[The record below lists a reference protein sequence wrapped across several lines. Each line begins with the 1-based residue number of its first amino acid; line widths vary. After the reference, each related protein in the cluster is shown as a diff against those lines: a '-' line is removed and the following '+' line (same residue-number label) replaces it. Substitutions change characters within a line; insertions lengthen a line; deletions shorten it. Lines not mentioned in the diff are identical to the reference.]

1 MNLFSKIAALT
12 LTLLF
17 YSASAAGGEKVRVA
31 CVGNSITYGLRIDDR
46 EKMCYP
52 AQLGRMLGDAYLV
65 ENFGH
70 SGATLLNRGH
80 RPYMTLP
87 EFRAA
92 LDFRPDIAVIHLGV
106 NDTDPRNWPLYG
118 DDFVKDYVALVD
130 SFRAVNPDV
139 RIIIANLTP
148 ISAKHRRYKSG
159 TRVWRDI
166 VRDKIV
172 DVASATGSELIDF
185 GTALHDRQNLMPDG
199 IHPNAA
205 GAAILA
211 ETVNKAITGDYGG
224 LSLPPVYGDRMV
236 LQRYKPLK
244 IKGTANTGSKVTV
257 CIGDNCSSAVADGQ
271 GHWSVS
277 MPPMPEAVGV
287 TMTVTDGTD
296 SLKFTD
302 IAIGEV
308 WLASGQS
315 NMEFRLRHSI
325 SFETDTLNANDPLLR
340 LYDMKTRVV
349 TNDHAWSDADKDS
362 VDRLVYC
369 LPTKWQKSTP
379 ANAAKFS
386 AVAWHF
392 GKMLRDSL
400 NVPVGIIAN
409 PVGGTGIE
417 AWIDIETLEHNMPK
431 ILLDWRK
438 NDYIQPW
445 AQERAGVNLGNDN
458 KNRRHPY
465 EPSYLFATSIRP
477 LGAYPLAGV
486 IWYQGESNAHN
497 TELYEE
503 LFPLL
508 LNSWKTNWGDAE
520 MPFIITQLSSFDNPS
535 WAHFRDSQRRL
546 LNTHGLTGMAVTS
559 DLGDSLDVHPR
570 DKKPVGERLGRW
582 ALNRV
587 YSMGNVTP
595 SGPLP
600 MKATLIAPGT
610 IELTME
616 YGEGMHSS
624 DGGTIRTFELAETD
638 GIYYPANAEI
648 IADNRIRLS
657 NNDIEKPRF
666 VRYGW
671 QPFTRANLV
680 NSDNLPTSTFKIE
693 IIEAYDIEEGI
704 DAGVSAAFAG
714 IADGHILKAGGCNF
728 PVNPMAPDSKKKF
741 YQAIYE
747 IIPDGNGIPR
757 TEKIGMLPA
766 AMAYGASVST
776 SDGLAIIGG
785 TTAEKS
791 LSTVYIINVDNDN
804 KAVVTSLPSLP
815 VTADNTAATWLDG
828 KIYVAG
834 GNVDGVP
841 SNALFMLD
849 IKNLAKGWK
858 RLADFPGNPRVQ
870 PVMAALV
877 NAKGQPRL
885 YLWGGF
891 AGKGNNRKA
900 SLETDGLEYNPIS
913 GKWRR
918 IAGPKTESGE
928 EISTA
933 GGTASTLPD
942 GRIIVTGGVNKDIFL
957 AALSNQSPDYLSHPI
972 EWYRFNS
979 RVLVFDPLTEKW
991 ILLTEDK
998 DTARAGATAVVL
1010 PDETIILIG
1019 GELKPRIRTPRI
1031 SVIKP

>member
-1 MNLFSKIAALT
+1 MKLFPKIVALT
-12 LTLLF
+12 LTLIL
-17 YSASAAGGEKVRVA
+17 SLVTATGGEKVRVA
-31 CVGNSITYGLRIDDR
+31 CVGNSITYGMLIDDR
-46 EKMCYP
+46 ETMCYP
-52 AQLGRMLGDAYLV
+52 AQLGRMLGKGYTV

-80 RPYMTLP
+80 RPYMKLP

-106 NDTDPRNWPLYG
+106 NDTDPRDWPQYG

-130 SFRAVNPDV
+130 SFRSVNPDV

-185 GTALHDRQNLMPDG
+185 GTVLRDRQNLMPDG
-199 IHPNAA
+199 IHPNAE
-205 GAAILA
+205 GAKILA

-224 LSLPPVYGDRMV
+224 LSLPQVYGDRMV

-244 IKGTANTGSKVTV
+244 IKGTANAGAKVTV
-257 CIGDNCSSAVADGQ
+257 CIGDNCASTVTDGQ
-271 GHWSVS
+271 GQWSVS
-277 MPPMPEAVGV
+277 MPPMSEAVGV
-287 TMTVTDGTD
+287 TMTVTDGID
-296 SLKFTD
+296 SLKFSD

-315 NMEFRLRHSI
+315 NMEFRLRHSL
-325 SFETDTLNANDPLLR
+325 SFETDTLKANDPLLR

-349 TNDHAWSDADKDS
+349 TNKRAWSDADKDS

-400 NVPVGIIAN
+400 DVPVGIIAN

-417 AWIDIETLEHNMPK
+417 AWIDIETLEHNIPE

-458 KNRRHPY
+458 KNRRHPN

-508 LNSWKTNWGDAE
+508 LESWKTNWEEPE

-535 WAHFRDSQRRL
+535 WALFRDSQRRL
-546 LNTHGLTGMAVTS
+546 LKTHGLTGMAVTS

-587 YSMGNVTP
+587 YSMENVTP

-600 MKATLIAPGT
+600 LHAIVTTPGT
-610 IELTME
+610 VELTME
-616 YGEGMHSS
+616 FGKGMHSS
-624 DGGTIRTFELAETD
+624 DGGMIRTFELAETD
-638 GIYYPANAEI
+638 GLYYPAEAEVI
-648 IADNRIRLS
+648 EDNHIRLS
-657 NNDIEKPRF
+657 NKDIENPRF

-680 NSDNLPTSTFKIE
+680 NSDNLPASTFKIE
-693 IIEAYDIEEGI
+693 ITEDTNIEDGI

-728 PVNPMAPDSKKKF
+728 PVNPMATDSKKKF

-747 IIPDGNGIPR
+747 IIPDDTGNLKF
-757 TEKIGMLPA
+757 EKTGMLPL

-776 SDGLAIIGG
+776 PDGLAIIGG

-791 LSTVYIINVDNDN
+791 LSTAYIINVDNDN
-804 KAVVTSLPSLP
+804 KAEVTSLPTLP
-815 VTADNTAATWLDG
+815 VSIDNTVATWLDG

-841 SNALFMLD
+841 SNVLFCLD
-849 IKNLAKGWK
+849 MKNLAKGWK

-870 PVMAALV
+870 PVMAASV

-891 AGKGNNRKA
+891 AGKGDKRNA
-900 SLETDGLEYNPIS
+900 SLETDGLEYNPAN

-918 IAGPKTESGE
+918 IDGPKTESGE

-942 GRIIVTGGVNKDIFL
+942 GRIILTGGVHKDIFL
-957 AALSNQSPDYLSHPI
+957 AALSNQAPDYLSHPI

-979 RVLVFDPLTEKW
+979 RVLVFDPTTEKW
-991 ILLTEDK
+991 NLMTEDK
-998 DTARAGATAVVL
+998 DTARAGANAIVL
-1010 PDETIILIG
+1010 PDGTIMLVG
-1019 GELKPRIRTPRI
+1019 GELKPRVRTPRI
-1031 SVIKP
+1031 SILRP